1 MTDAQNFPGNRPI
14 NFIFTAFWKVKS
26 GDYYNAIE
34 SNEKAYM
41 SVVYEVLMIDE
52 ITVSLTSNWGQVP
65 ANETLFLDASK
76 T

>member
-1 MTDAQNFPGNRPI
+1 
-14 NFIFTAFWKVKS
+14 
-26 GDYYNAIE
+26 
-34 SNEKAYM
+34 M